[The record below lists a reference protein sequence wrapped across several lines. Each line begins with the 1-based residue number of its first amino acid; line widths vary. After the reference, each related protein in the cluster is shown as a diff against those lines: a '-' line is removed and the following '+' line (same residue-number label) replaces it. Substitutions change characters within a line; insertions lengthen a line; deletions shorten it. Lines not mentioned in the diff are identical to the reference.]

1 MYGIIERKEKSRRRR
16 VAYLHFA
23 AGGGEEATKMWA
35 IASVLLEGLHL
46 RTELV
51 AATAARYQVDLL
63 AL

>member
-1 MYGIIERKEKSRRRR
+1 MGGGSGRG
-16 VAYLHFA
+16 VAGGGA
-23 AGGGEEATKMWA
+23 GAGGGEEATKMWA